1 MTTLFVKARM
11 MAFQDVPNLFALP
24 QPNMEELVPVEEV
37 EKYTKQEYTTRLMEA
52 CARGNHADM
61 LLKTIVHT
69 WKETFSWRT
78 RFKQRLSK
86 IVRRWFVGR

>member
-1 MTTLFVKARM
+1 M

-52 CARGNHADM
+52 GNSC
-61 LLKTIVHT
+61 LLK
-69 WKETFSWRT
+69 
-78 RFKQRLSK
+78 
-86 IVRRWFVGR
+86 VGSDI